1 MNNLM
6 IDIETLSQQQN
17 AAIATIAAAFFD
29 PTTGEVG
36 AKFYARLD
44 WEEDIKKGG
53 HFSPNTI
60 KWWLRQSSEARAEIV
75 TDNNEHTCVALTDF
89 YDFIIKHKPENFPLY
104 VWAKSPSFDLAI
116 IREAFVRYSISTA
129 VVWKYWDERDVRTVE
144 AIGKMLGIL
153 PRTKAKPTH
162 HAMNDVHDQILAVSS
177 VMARLDSE
185 FNLPPF
191 GYEEETK

>member
-1 MNNLM
+1 
-6 IDIETLSQQQN
+6 
-17 AAIATIAAAFFD
+17 
-29 PTTGEVG
+29 
-36 AKFYARLD
+36 
-44 WEEDIKKGG
+44 
-53 HFSPNTI
+53 
-60 KWWLRQSSEARAEIV
+60 
-75 TDNNEHTCVALTDF
+75 TCVALTDF

-177 VMARLDSE
+177 VIARINSE
-185 FNLPPF
+185 FDLPPF